1 MANFNSS
8 FISNANIGNWD
19 YYIFSD
25 NVGIWRALNGLA
37 AWFNSSG
44 PLLQGAAWL
53 GALIILAMAIFGAAV
68 KKSTVSGGVLGTWF
82 FFMSMMG
89 ITGQANVYN
98 VYTNQVTVVQNIPAL
113 ALVPASVFSK
123 AAYKVF
129 LSMDTAFQGV
139 NGSYM
144 SVSQFG
150 FLVPQK

>member
-82 FFMSMMG
+82 FFMSNDG
-89 ITGQANVYN
+89 DHRPSQRLQRLHESGHCR
-98 VYTNQVTVVQNIPAL
+98 
-113 ALVPASVFSK
+113 SK
-123 AAYKVF
+123 HSGPGPGSSQRF
-129 LSMDTAFQGV
+129 L
-139 NGSYM
+139 
-144 SVSQFG
+144 
-150 FLVPQK
+150 